1 MAKFYGKI
9 GYGITGE
16 VRPGVW
22 VNHIDEYDVVGDLIK
37 NSRVLEKSDGAN
49 DNINISN
56 TISIVAS
63 PYITENFHL
72 IKYVTFLGT
81 KWKVKT
87 AEVQYPRILLTLGG
101 EYNGEQA

>member
-9 GYGITGE
+9 GYGITEE
-16 VRPGVW
+16 VKPGVW
-22 VNHIDEYDVVGDLIK
+22 VNNIIEKNVIGDLTK
-37 NSRVLEKSDGAN
+37 NSRLLEKSDGVN

-56 TISIVAS
+56 TISIVAD

-72 IKYVTFLGT
+72 IKYVKFLGVA
-81 KWKVKT
+81 WKVKV
-87 AEVQYPRILLTLGG
+87 AEVQYPRIILTLGG

>member
-9 GYGITGE
+9 GYGITEE
-16 VRPGVW
+16 VKPGVW
-22 VNHIDEYDVVGDLIK
+22 VDNIIEKNVVGDLTK
-37 NSRVLEKSDGAN
+37 NNRLLEKSDGVN

-56 TISIVAS
+56 IISIVAD

-72 IKYVTFLGT
+72 IKYVKFLGVA
-81 KWKVKT
+81 WKVKI
-87 AEVQYPRILLTLGG
+87 AEVQYPRIILTLGG